1 VFDLRSMDTSV
12 RTALEYHPR
21 RDVKGVE
28 LLLCLGS
35 DVVVGAKGDLCQGR
49 RDGGVV
55 VE

>member
-1 VFDLRSMDTSV
+1 MDTSV

-28 LLLCLGS
+28 LLLLRLCS
-35 DVVVGAKGDLCQGR
+35 VAVVGAKGDLCLGR